1 MSPEAVRLLT
11 ESILLI
17 LLVAA
22 LLLWL
27 SGGSALPMLRGASDP
42 RH

>member
-1 MSPEAVRLLT
+1 MSPEAVRLLM

-27 SGGSALPMLRGASDP
+27 SGGSA
-42 RH
+42 